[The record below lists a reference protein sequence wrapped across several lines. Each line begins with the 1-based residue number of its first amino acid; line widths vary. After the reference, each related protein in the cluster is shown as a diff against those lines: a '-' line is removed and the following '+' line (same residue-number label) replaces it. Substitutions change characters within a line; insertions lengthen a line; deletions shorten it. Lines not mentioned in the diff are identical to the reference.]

1 MTLIEKLNNDMK
13 GALKEGAV
21 FKLSTLRMVV
31 SAVHN
36 LEIEKRG
43 RGAGELIDEE
53 VMNVLRKE
61 AKKRKEAA
69 EIYGSVNRD
78 DLKEKEARELEII
91 QSYLPAE
98 LGDLEIGDMIN
109 KVLASGEKEFG
120 KIMKKVMSEV
130 GGRAEGGRVGELI
143 KKNLVI

>member
-1 MTLIEKLNNDMK
+1 MTLIEKLQNDMK
-13 GALKEGAV
+13 EALKEGAV
-21 FKLSTLRMVV
+21 FRLGTLRMVS
-31 SAVHN
+31 SAIHN
-36 LEIEKRG
+36 LEIEKRARVTEG
-43 RGAGELIDEE
+43 LTDEE

-69 EIYGSVNRD
+69 DIYGSANRN
-78 DLKEKEARELEII
+78 DLKEKEIRELEII

-98 LGDLEIGDMIN
+98 LGRSEIEDIV
-109 KVLASGEKEFG
+109 KVVLASGEKEFG

-130 GGRAEGGRVGELI
+130 GGRAEGGRVSELI